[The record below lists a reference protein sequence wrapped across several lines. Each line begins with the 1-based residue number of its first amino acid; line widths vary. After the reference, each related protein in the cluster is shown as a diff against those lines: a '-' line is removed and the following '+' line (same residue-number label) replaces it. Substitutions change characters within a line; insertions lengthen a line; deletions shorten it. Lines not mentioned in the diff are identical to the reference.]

1 MATKFLNLDTDSTF
15 AANSD
20 YLIPSQKAIKT
31 AIDEKQDTLSTSQ
44 MDAVDSG
51 INATKVATYDSYEE
65 TKQDV
70 VEDLDDIRSGASLG
84 STSVQ
89 PTDISAVAF
98 SGSYNDL
105 LDKPIIG
112 PSGTTITIKNWN

>member
-31 AIDEKQDTLSTSQ
+31 AIDEKQDTLSATQ
-44 MDAVDSG
+44 MSAVDSG
-51 INATKVATYDSYEE
+51 IDATKVATYDSYEE

-84 STSVQ
+84 TTSVQ
-89 PTDISAVAF
+89 PSDISAVAF

-105 LDKPIIG
+105 LDKPTIG
-112 PSGTTITIKNWN
+112 TGGTTITLRKWD

>member
-31 AIDEKQDTLSTSQ
+31 AMDEKQNTLSATQ
-44 MDAVDSG
+44 MSAVDSG
-51 INATKVATYDSYEE
+51 IDATKVATYDSYEE

-70 VEDLDDIRSGASLG
+70 VEDLNDIRSGASLG
-84 STSVQ
+84 TTSVQ
-89 PTDISAVAF
+89 PSDISDVAF

-105 LDKPIIG
+105 LDKPAV
-112 PSGTTITIKNWN
+112 GTTITLRKWD